1 MKNENHFNDKNQF
14 LSEDELS
21 IWQDQTIQ
29 KLINQDR
36 LHFITEVETFN
47 RIFGKLNNYT
57 PTIPEK
63 MERDF
68 IYNFIQEELD
78 EYKVAADDGDII
90 GVMDA
95 FCDIMYVLSAG
106 IMAYG
111 LKDKFLAAYNEV
123 QQSNLSK
130 SCATE
135 EEADATAKFRAAASQ
150 RPCHFEKRGDKYV
163 VYRSEDRKVQKS
175 LSYFAPN
182 LKQFFTED
190 ELKNAKR

>member
-1 MKNENHFNDKNQF
+1 MENTEQT
-14 LSEDELS
+14 
-21 IWQDQTIQ
+21 WQDQII
-29 KLINQDR
+29 KKEIDADR

-47 RIFGKLNNYT
+47 RLFGKLNNYI

-111 LKDKFLAAYNEV
+111 LKDKFLSAYGEV
-123 QQSNLSK
+123 QASNLSK

-135 EEADATAKFRAAASQ
+135 EEADATAKYRAAASQ

-175 LSYFAPN
+175 LSYFSPN

>member
-1 MKNENHFNDKNQF
+1 MEKELENWK
-14 LSEDELS
+14 
-21 IWQDQTIQ
+21 DQILKQ
-29 KLINQDR
+29 EVEKDR
-36 LHFITEVETFN
+36 LYFVSEVETFN
-47 RIFGKLNNYT
+47 KLFGKLNNKV

-68 IYNFIQEELD
+68 IYNFILEELD
-78 EYKVAADDGDII
+78 EYKHAAEEGDI
-90 GVMDA
+90 VEVLDA

-106 IMAYG
+106 IMAFG

-123 QQSNLSK
+123 QESNLSK

-150 RPCHFEKRGDKYV
+150 RPCHFEKRGDKFV

-182 LKQFFTED
+182 LRQFFTEE
-190 ELKNAKR
+190 ELKNAKQ

>member
-1 MKNENHFNDKNQF
+1 MENQEHN
-14 LSEDELS
+14 
-21 IWQDQTIQ
+21 WQEQIIADQV
-29 KLINQDR
+29 KADR
-36 LHFITEVETFN
+36 LYFITEVEKFN
-47 RIFGKLNNYT
+47 QLFGKLNNKI

-68 IYNFIQEELD
+68 IYNFILEELD
-78 EYKVAADDGDII
+78 EYKAAAEKGDI
-90 GVMDA
+90 VEVLDA

-106 IMAYG
+106 IMAFG
-111 LKDKFLAAYNEV
+111 LKDKFLDAYNEV

-182 LKQFFTED
+182 LRQFFTAD

>member
-1 MKNENHFNDKNQF
+1 MEQELENWK
-14 LSEDELS
+14 
-21 IWQDQTIQ
+21 DQIIQ
-29 KLINQDR
+29 QEIKKDR
-36 LHFITEVETFN
+36 LHFISEVEHFN
-47 RIFGKLNNYT
+47 QIFGKLNNKV

-68 IYNFIQEELD
+68 IYNFILEELD
-78 EYKVAADDGDII
+78 EYKEAAEDGNI
-90 GVMDA
+90 VEVLDA

-106 IMAYG
+106 IMAFG

-123 QQSNLSK
+123 QASNLSK

-150 RPCHFEKRGDKYV
+150 KPCHFEKRGDKYV

-182 LKQFFTED
+182 LRQFFTAD

>member
-1 MKNENHFNDKNQF
+1 MEQELENWKDQIIKQEIDK
-14 LSEDELS
+14 
-21 IWQDQTIQ
+21 
-29 KLINQDR
+29 DR

-47 RIFGKLNNYT
+47 QLFGKLNNYT

-111 LKDKFLAAYNEV
+111 LKDKFLNAYGEV
-123 QQSNLSK
+123 QASNLSK

-182 LKQFFTED
+182 LKQFFTTE

>member
-1 MKNENHFNDKNQF
+1 MENQEQN
-14 LSEDELS
+14 
-21 IWQDQTIQ
+21 WQEQIIADQV
-29 KLINQDR
+29 KADR
-36 LHFITEVETFN
+36 LYFITEVEKFN
-47 RIFGKLNNYT
+47 QLFGKLNNKI

-68 IYNFIQEELD
+68 IYNFILEELD
-78 EYKVAADDGDII
+78 EYKAAAEAGDI
-90 GVMDA
+90 VEVLDA

-106 IMAYG
+106 IMAFG

-123 QQSNLSK
+123 QESNLSK
-130 SCATE
+130 SCSTE

-182 LKQFFTED
+182 LRQFFTDE
-190 ELKNAKR
+190 ELKKSK

>member
-1 MKNENHFNDKNQF
+1 MKNELDNWKDQIIKQEIDK
-14 LSEDELS
+14 
-21 IWQDQTIQ
+21 
-29 KLINQDR
+29 DR
-36 LHFITEVETFN
+36 LYFVSEVEEFN
-47 RIFGKLNNYT
+47 QLFGKLNNKV

-68 IYNFIQEELD
+68 IYNFILEELD
-78 EYKVAADDGDII
+78 EYKAAAEEGDI
-90 GVMDA
+90 VEVLDA

-106 IMAYG
+106 IMAFG
-111 LKDKFLAAYNEV
+111 LKDKFLSAYNEV

-182 LKQFFTED
+182 LKQFFTAE
-190 ELKNAKR
+190 ELKNTKQ

>member
-1 MKNENHFNDKNQF
+1 MKNESPNDWQNQ
-14 LSEDELS
+14 
-21 IWQDQTIQ
+21 IIADQV
-29 KLINQDR
+29 KADR

-47 RIFGKLNNYT
+47 QIFGKLNNKV

-78 EYKVAADDGDII
+78 EYKEAADKGDIV

-111 LKDKFLAAYNEV
+111 LKDKFLNAYGEV
-123 QQSNLSK
+123 QASNLSK

-135 EEADATAKFRAAASQ
+135 EEADATAKFRAAASG

-175 LSYFAPN
+175 LSYFPPN
-182 LKQFFTED
+182 LYQFFTDE
-190 ELKNAKR
+190 ELKNTK

>member
-1 MKNENHFNDKNQF
+1 MEQELENWKDQIIKQEIDK
-14 LSEDELS
+14 
-21 IWQDQTIQ
+21 
-29 KLINQDR
+29 DR
-36 LHFITEVETFN
+36 LHFITEVEHFN
-47 RIFGKLNNYT
+47 QLFGKLNNYI

-111 LKDKFLAAYNEV
+111 LKDKFLAAYGEV
-123 QQSNLSK
+123 QASNLSK

-135 EEADATAKFRAAASQ
+135 EEADATAKFRTAASG

-163 VYRSEDRKVQKS
+163 IYRSEDRKVQKS
-175 LSYFAPN
+175 LSYFPPN
-182 LKQFFTED
+182 LRQFFTEN

>member
-1 MKNENHFNDKNQF
+1 MENTEQTY
-14 LSEDELS
+14 
-21 IWQDQTIQ
+21 QDQIISDQ
-29 KLINQDR
+29 IKKDR
-36 LHFITEVETFN
+36 LYFVSEVETFN
-47 RIFGKLNNYT
+47 KTFGKLNNYT

-68 IYNFIQEELD
+68 IYNFILEELD
-78 EYKVAADDGDII
+78 EYKAAADKGDM
-90 GVMDA
+90 VEVLDA

-111 LKDKFLAAYNEV
+111 LKDRFLAAYNEV
-123 QQSNLSK
+123 QESNMSK

-182 LKQFFTED
+182 LRQFFTEE
-190 ELKNAKR
+190 ELKNAKH

>member
-1 MKNENHFNDKNQF
+1 M
-14 LSEDELS
+14 EDN
-21 IWQDQTIQ
+21 
-29 KLINQDR
+29 K
-36 LHFITEVETFN
+36 LHFISEVETFN
-47 RIFGKLNNYT
+47 KLFGKLNNYT

-78 EYKVAADDGDII
+78 EYKAAAEDGDI
-90 GVMDA
+90 VEVLDA

-111 LKDKFLAAYNEV
+111 LKDKFLDAYGEV
-123 QQSNLSK
+123 QASNLSK

-135 EEADATAKFRAAASQ
+135 EEADATAKFRAAASGK
-150 RPCHFEKRGDKYV
+150 PCHFEKRGDKYV

-182 LKQFFTED
+182 LRQFFTED

>member
-1 MKNENHFNDKNQF
+1 MKNTEQN
-14 LSEDELS
+14 
-21 IWQDQTIQ
+21 WQDQIIADQ
-29 KLINQDR
+29 IKKDR
-36 LHFITEVETFN
+36 LYFVSEVEEFN
-47 RIFGKLNNYT
+47 QLFGKLNNQT

-68 IYNFIQEELD
+68 IYNFILEELD
-78 EYKVAADDGDII
+78 EYKVAAEEGDI
-90 GVMDA
+90 VEVLDA

-106 IMAYG
+106 IMAFG

-123 QQSNLSK
+123 QESNLSK

-135 EEADATAKFRAAASQ
+135 EEADATAKFRTAASG
-150 RPCHFEKRGDKYV
+150 RPCHFEKRGDKFV

-190 ELKNAKR
+190 ELKNAKK

>member
-1 MKNENHFNDKNQF
+1 MEKELENWKDQIIKQEIDKD
-14 LSEDELS
+14 L
-21 IWQDQTIQ
+21 
-29 KLINQDR
+29 
-36 LHFITEVETFN
+36 LHFISEVETFN
-47 RIFGKLNNYT
+47 KLFGKLNNKV

-63 MERDF
+63 IERDF
-68 IYNFIQEELD
+68 IYNFILEELD
-78 EYKVAADDGDII
+78 EYKHAAEEGDI
-90 GVMDA
+90 VEVLDA

-106 IMAYG
+106 IMAFG

-123 QQSNLSK
+123 QASNLSK

-150 RPCHFEKRGDKYV
+150 RPCHFEKRGDKFV

-182 LKQFFTED
+182 LRQFFTEE
-190 ELKNAKR
+190 ELKNAKQ

>member
-1 MKNENHFNDKNQF
+1 MEQELENWKEQIIKQEVDK
-14 LSEDELS
+14 
-21 IWQDQTIQ
+21 
-29 KLINQDR
+29 DR
-36 LHFITEVETFN
+36 LYFVSEVEEFN
-47 RIFGKLNNYT
+47 QLFGKLNNKI

-78 EYKVAADDGDII
+78 EYKHAAEDGDI
-90 GVMDA
+90 VEVLDA

-106 IMAYG
+106 IMAFG

-135 EEADATAKFRAAASQ
+135 EEADATAKFRTAASQ
-150 RPCHFEKRGDKYV
+150 RPCHFEKRGDKFV

-182 LKQFFTED
+182 LKQFFTEE

>member
-1 MKNENHFNDKNQF
+1 MKNENQF
-14 LSEDELS
+14 LSEDELN
-21 IWQDQTIQ
+21 IWQDQAIQ
-29 KLINQDR
+29 RLINQDR
-36 LHFITEVETFN
+36 LHFITEVEQFN
-47 RIFGKLNNYT
+47 QLFGKLNNYT

-111 LKDKFLAAYNEV
+111 LKDKFLASYGEV
-123 QQSNLSK
+123 QASNLSK

-182 LKQFFTED
+182 LKQFFTSE

>member
-1 MKNENHFNDKNQF
+1 MEKELENWKDQIIKQEVDK
-14 LSEDELS
+14 
-21 IWQDQTIQ
+21 
-29 KLINQDR
+29 DR
-36 LHFITEVETFN
+36 LYFVSEVEEFN
-47 RIFGKLNNYT
+47 QLFGKLNNKI

-182 LKQFFTED
+182 LKQFFTSE

>member
-1 MKNENHFNDKNQF
+1 MEQ
-14 LSEDELS
+14 ELDN
-21 IWQDQTIQ
+21 WKDQIIKQ
-29 KLINQDR
+29 EINKDR
-36 LHFITEVETFN
+36 LHFISEVEHFN
-47 RIFGKLNNYT
+47 QIFGKLNNKI

-78 EYKVAADDGDII
+78 EYKESADKGDIV

-111 LKDKFLAAYNEV
+111 LKDKFLHAYEEV
-123 QQSNLSK
+123 QLSNLSK
-130 SCATE
+130 SCTTE
-135 EEADATAKFRAAASQ
+135 EEADATAKFRAAASG

-175 LSYFAPN
+175 LSYFPPN
-182 LKQFFTED
+182 LRQFFTED

>member
-1 MKNENHFNDKNQF
+1 MKNTNQF
-14 LSEDELS
+14 LNEDELN
-21 IWQDQTIQ
+21 IWQDQAIQ
-29 KLINQDR
+29 RLINQDR

-47 RIFGKLNNYT
+47 KTFGKLNNYT

-68 IYNFIQEELD
+68 IYNFILEELN
-78 EYKVAADDGDII
+78 EYKEAAEAGDI
-90 GVMDA
+90 VEVLDA

-111 LKDKFLAAYNEV
+111 LRDKFLAAYNEV
-123 QQSNLSK
+123 QESNMSK
-130 SCATE
+130 SCVTE

-182 LKQFFTED
+182 LRQFFTED